1 VSRDLTLSQARAET
15 AKVIA
20 LDVDEYDLFKY
31 VGTADAAV
39 STLLDMRRL
48 GYKWARGGTFASN
61 HEGPSFVYSGENFKT
76 RYVIRPWKQATGVY
90 CWRCYHP
97 AMRVDNELFRFPTPL
112 ACAVAQEVFGE

>member
-1 VSRDLTLSQARAET
+1 MSTDSNLSRARAET

-31 VGTADAAV
+31 VGSADAAV

-61 HEGPSFVYSGENFKT
+61 HGGPSFVYIGENFKT
-76 RYVIRPWKQATGVY
+76 RYVIRPWKLVTDDY

-97 AMRVDNELFRFPTPL
+97 AMSVDGELIRFPTPL